1 MASYDNEIYLT
12 FDTDWADDEVL
23 RDTISLLDARGVQAT
38 VFATHESP
46 LLAGLSRHPR
56 IEVGLHPNFNALL
69 EPGARDQ
76 DAGAVLAR
84 LHDLFPMARS
94 VRSHSL
100 VQSSRLQFLFAARG
114 MVFEVNQF
122 IPSWSGVTCR
132 PYREISG
139 MIRVP
144 YFWED
149 DVHVMAMEQGLV
161 PPWHADTMLDQ
172 QGLKV
177 FDFHPVHVFLNTE
190 RMQRYEQSREVHR
203 DPARLAQYRCP
214 AQGTRTFLTDLIE
227 RGLARGFQ
235 FKRVAD
241 VRLT

>member
-1 MASYDNEIYLT
+1 VASYDNEIYLT

-23 RDTISLLDARGVQAT
+23 RDTMALLDARSIPGT
-38 VFATHESP
+38 VFATHVSP
-46 LLAGLSRHPR
+46 LLAGLTRHPR

-69 EPGARDQ
+69 EAGPRDQ
-76 DAGAVLAR
+76 DAGGVLAA
-84 LHDLFPMARS
+84 LHQSFPHARS

-100 VQSSRLQFLFAARG
+100 LQSSPLQFLFAGRG
-114 MVFEVNQF
+114 LEFEVNQF
-122 IPSWSGVTCR
+122 IPSWSGVTCK
-132 PYREISG
+132 PYREITG
-139 MIRVP
+139 LIRVP

-149 DVHVMAMEQGLV
+149 DVHVMAMARGLV
-161 PPWHADTMLDQ
+161 PPWNADAMLDQ

-190 RMQRYEQSREVHR
+190 RLDRYEESREVHR
-203 DPARLAQYRCP
+203 DSARLAEHRH
-214 AQGTRTFLTDLIE
+214 AGQGTRTFLNDIIE
-227 RGLARGFQ
+227 RGVARGFQ

>member
-23 RDTISLLDARGVQAT
+23 RDTVALLDARSIPAT
-38 VFATHESP
+38 VFATHASP
-46 LLAGLSRHPR
+46 LLAGLARHPR
-56 IEVGLHPNFNALL
+56 IELGLHPNFNALL
-69 EPGARDQ
+69 EAGPRNRD
-76 DAGAVLAR
+76 AEGVLAD
-84 LHDLFPMARS
+84 LHRTFPQAKS

-100 VQSSRLQFLFAARG
+100 VQSSRLQYLFAGRG
-114 MVFEVNQF
+114 LEFEVNQF
-122 IPSWSGVTCR
+122 MPSWSGVICK

-139 MIRVP
+139 LVRVP

-149 DVHVMAMEQGLV
+149 DVHVMAMERGLV
-161 PPWHADTMLDQ
+161 PPWNADAMLDQ

-190 RMQRYEQSREVHR
+190 HLDRYEQSREMHR
-203 DPARLAQYRCP
+203 DPARLAEHRH
-214 AQGTRTFLTDLIE
+214 AGQGTRTFLNDIIE
-227 RGLARGFQ
+227 RGLTRGFQ
-235 FKRVAD
+235 FKRVSD